1 MKTLIKWRC
10 IVSSP
15 DPLVCI
21 NGLGHMIKMAAM
33 LIYGE
38 QPLKNLLLLNRQI
51 DFHETWHVALGTP
64 VHYSLYK

>member
-15 DPLVCI
+15 EPLVCI
-21 NGLGHMIKMAAM
+21 NGPGHMIKMAAV

-38 QPLKNLLLLNRQI
+38 QPLKKSSSPEPADRFPRNLACSIGDSCPL
-51 DFHETWHVALGTP
+51 
-64 VHYSLYK
+64 